1 MRLLKIFEDQ
11 YKAMKLIRVR
21 LKSDPANQSK
31 SYEGYVLHENDD
43 GTMDMCIGSDETLA
57 PMIIAIKT
65 TDIDINKSLT
75 NVDKLKDII
84 SKQVDDS
91 TIIELIQ
98 NLNTISD
105 IEAMII
111 SNGLTFEDLYKI
123 YKCYFLT
130 TESNLKLKPRIFK
143 NNKNIQNEALQ
154 DYVDSNASSF
164 LKGVQKVGGVMSGL
178 KSGAEAAKRLTGEG
192 DWSVLSNLGNKFLA
206 RVLDRQTEKISLF
219 GKKGYTSVRIID
231 ETVKQMLLRES
242 NTSRTDTIFEDAASQ
257 FLDVIKNDVQT
268 YKKKKKKSIKNVTPA
283 PIQPY
288 KDSDGRVKNTTPN
301 SNQLGDIK
309 DANLQPTTP
318 PSGAGRVDNFN
329 RPDGGNKPPQKGP
342 NQPGDDSQS
351 EQEKL
356 PELNFTITNQKFY
369 GAKGT
374 GYTLQPADE
383 ATKQVLTNKNL
394 QYALFVKRQDS
405 DLDVVN
411 NGSLYFY
418 QANNVLD
425 PKYTQ
430 QSLNFTYDATIK
442 SYIMGA
448 AVTQKITF
456 NVDNANIMIIDDQD
470 FIIMGRQGN
479 IINFKPKDIKVFNAD
494 IMKVLKDDKPK
505 SAKLIF
511 GRDGKPSRLNR
522 NNQYMVDVRTLKQ
535 L

>member
-31 SYEGYVLHENDD
+31 GYEGYVLHENDD
-43 GTMDMCIGSDETLA
+43 GTMDMCIGSDNTLA

-65 TDIDINKSLT
+65 TDIDITKSLT

-84 SKQVDDS
+84 SKQVDDN

-105 IEAMII
+105 IEAMLI

-143 NNKNIQNEALQ
+143 NYKNIQNEALQ

-164 LKGVQKVGGVMSGL
+164 LKGVQKVGRVMSGL
-178 KSGAEAAKRLTGEG
+178 KSGADAAKRFTGEG
-192 DWSVLSNLGNKFLA
+192 DWSVLSNLGNQFLA
-206 RVLDRQTEKISLF
+206 RVLDRQTDKISLF
-219 GKKGYTSVRIID
+219 GKKGYTSVRIVD
-231 ETVKQMLLRES
+231 ENVKQILLRENIS
-242 NTSRTDTIFEDAASQ
+242 SKTDTIFEDAASN
-257 FLDVIKNDVQT
+257 FLAVVNKDVQN
-268 YKKKKKKSIKNVTPA
+268 YKKKKRGVKNVTPA

-288 KDSDGRVKNTTPN
+288 KDSEGRVKNTTPS
-301 SNQLGDIK
+301 SNQSRDVK
-309 DANLQPTTP
+309 DGNLQPTP
-318 PSGAGRVDNFN
+318 PSSGTEALDFFKK
-329 RPDGGNKPPQKGP
+329 PESGNKPPSRGP
-342 NQPGDDSQS
+342 NKPKDDDQPD
-351 EQEKL
+351 QEKI
-356 PELNFTITNQKFY
+356 PELNFIIINQKFY

-383 ATKQVLTNKNL
+383 ATKQVLANNNL
-394 QYALFVKRQDS
+394 EYALFVKKQDS
-405 DLDVVN
+405 DLDMVN

-418 QANNVLD
+418 QTNNVLN

-442 SYIMGA
+442 SYVMGA

-456 NVDNANIMIIDDQD
+456 NIDNANIMIIDDQD

-522 NNQYMVDVRTLKQ
+522 RNQYMIDVRTIKQ